1 MQIVG
6 STCKSCGKPVSFLAE
21 GIACSHCSV
30 AFHRDCLPGTTV
42 CPVCQEDMAARAA
55 REQAAAEASQNELL
69 RAGRRQMQFCLGLLA
84 ALAGLN
90 LLAPIVVGS
99 AAAFAVQPWVQ
110 SLWLAGLSYW
120 TWCGILWARVFLTI
134 PVLMSVFAYGS
145 HLRHLAPTA
154 TPLVFV
160 YLLASLAAALVIL
173 WCLAF
178 SSSVRFFLAAQRQP
192 QDD

>member
-6 STCKSCGKPVSFLAE
+6 STCKACGKPVSFLAE
-21 GIACSHCSV
+21 GIACSHCTV
-30 AFHRDCLPGTTV
+30 AFHRACLPETTV
-42 CPVCQEDMAARAA
+42 CPVCHEDMAARAA
-55 REQAAAEASQNELL
+55 RELAAAAASQNELL
-69 RAGRRQMQFCLGLLA
+69 RVGRRRMQLCLGLLA
-84 ALAGLN
+84 TLAGFN

-120 TWCGILWARVFLTI
+120 TWCGILWARVLLAI

-145 HLRHLAPTA
+145 HLQRLAPTA
-154 TPLVFV
+154 SPLVIA
-160 YLLASLAAALVIL
+160 YLLASLAAALVVF